1 MIKRAFCV
9 PLALVAVLVIGGQPA
24 AAGLHKDP
32 DMTVDSAT
40 LQSVVAS
47 LVAPDPTIGATDT
60 TPVGIGSDTAGIN
73 DSMTSPPADPADDS
87 PGATFFVDNNPS
99 AGDCPVTTYTTIQA
113 AVNASG
119 PGDTVK
125 VCPGTYTEQVRIN
138 GHNHDGLKLESVEPL
153 QAIIKWPAI
162 ESSPL
167 ALVDLN
173 TANHVTLRG
182 FTISGPFT
190 FPACSPDRH
199 EGVLVENGFNER
211 IHHNHITMIQN
222 SLASLYGCQEGD
234 AISVGRRT
242 GGTQAGSAEVDHN
255 QIDEYQKNGVQ
266 AVNSGTSVHV
276 DHNVVTG
283 SSNPA
288 IRAIIASNGIV
299 VFMGAAAQIDHNVV
313 TQNQFAPGHFSSGII
328 LDQAPS
334 GSSEI
339 DHNRVSNNDF
349 GIEVDS
355 ESKLQVEHNDV
366 FQNTNDAITVCGD
379 ITFGC
384 GPASAIVVRSND
396 VQNNGGSGIV
406 LFSANNNLVKSND
419 VSGNGSASFG
429 SMDGIHVD
437 VNSSGNEI
445 INNEATGNQP
455 FDCADDSHGTGTAGT
470 ADTWSHD
477 EGGTSSPPG
486 LCEQS

>member
-1 MIKRAFCV
+1 
-9 PLALVAVLVIGGQPA
+9 
-24 AAGLHKDP
+24 
-32 DMTVDSAT
+32 
-40 LQSVVAS
+40 
-47 LVAPDPTIGATDT
+47 
-60 TPVGIGSDTAGIN
+60 
-73 DSMTSPPADPADDS
+73 
-87 PGATFFVDNNPS
+87 
-99 AGDCPVTTYTTIQA
+99 
-113 AVNASG
+113 
-119 PGDTVK
+119 
-125 VCPGTYTEQVRIN
+125 
-138 GHNHDGLKLESVEPL
+138 
-153 QAIIKWPAI
+153 
-162 ESSPL
+162 
-167 ALVDLN
+167 
-173 TANHVTLRG
+173 
-182 FTISGPFT
+182 
-190 FPACSPDRH
+190 
-199 EGVLVENGFNER
+199 
-211 IHHNHITMIQN
+211 
-222 SLASLYGCQEGD
+222 
-234 AISVGRRT
+234 
-242 GGTQAGSAEVDHN
+242 
-255 QIDEYQKNGVQ
+255 
-266 AVNSGTSVHV
+266 
-276 DHNVVTG
+276 
-283 SSNPA
+283 
-288 IRAIIASNGIV
+288 
-299 VFMGAAAQIDHNVV
+299 MGAAAQIDHNVV
-313 TQNQFAPGHFSSGII
+313 SQNQFAPGHFSSGII

-445 INNEATGNQP
+445 INNEASGNQP
-455 FDCADDSHGTGTAGT
+455 FDCADDSHGAGTAGT
-470 ADTWSHD
+470 ANTWAHD